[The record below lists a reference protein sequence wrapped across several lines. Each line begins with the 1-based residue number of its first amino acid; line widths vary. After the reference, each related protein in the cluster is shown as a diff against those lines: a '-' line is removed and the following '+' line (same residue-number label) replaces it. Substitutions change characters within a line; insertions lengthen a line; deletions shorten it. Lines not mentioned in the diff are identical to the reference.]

1 MTNPDQPLHAHNW
14 FIDLLMK
21 AIDFLVWTADAL
33 ADSQVRAS
41 VYADL
46 GLAPPPEGAPAPA
59 TLPHSDAATGYLSG
73 TSVEAEQMKAAI
85 EEMRAIRQALVDI
98 LEPQQGWT
106 AEESFDALL
115 RLMSTNY
122 VRLRFPFLYWL
133 AQPLLL
139 LDDAMSTGLLPEPI
153 AREITLQN
161 LAGAEHAIP
170 QVVGGFFINLGEF
183 IEGPI
188 DYLKSL
194 PYPPLDTEDD
204 AQLISD
210 IGGSALAA
218 AIGFTR
224 KKLVEHNVLKPEQIQ
239 VLYGWEPDTDSKTPV
254 ADQISGR
261 MLSFSFASAEP
272 DSTDHIQGSISAT
285 LALVPRAHGGPGLLV
300 SIGGSGA
307 VATVVD
313 QWKWKGTISSA
324 SAFSIT
330 FRDDAKPSVN
340 GPADAGFEFSLEHV
354 PNPGGVP
361 QTFDIGS
368 VRVEFG
374 GAIVADASV
383 AGSAG
388 DVLVAVGADAGG
400 FKFRAVADKSAFV
413 IDSGSHAVLERGTG
427 GSHEDLRVQVGLGFG
442 YAAGRFYIDGGSGLT
457 ATIPVTLGWKS
468 LQFRSVTLAIT
479 RGSQTDQPPMSLEA
493 STTVNITL
501 GPVTVTLDRVGATWS
516 TGGKDMVDFGLT
528 AKGIGIVVKA
538 DGCSGGGYLFFDHT
552 AHTYAGVFDLTI
564 MGLNVKAVCLVVTEI
579 DGRRVFSLMLIA
591 SATNIDW
598 KLPGGF
604 ALTGFGIFVGID
616 RVIDLTALEAGVKTH
631 ALDSLMFPANPIA
644 NAPAL
649 VSAAAAAFPP
659 STGNWVGGAMVQISW
674 GVDKLVKFELA
685 VVVQGSGWSIG
696 KWVVLGK
703 ARASLP
709 SEKDKVVKVQ
719 ADVILDHDNAAHRTF
734 GYLTLNGTQILDAAL
749 SGEGA
754 VLRNPQTF
762 LFSLGGF
769 NPRFVEQLPSD
780 FPTLARLKMSLKY
793 SDDIRMEASLYVAHT
808 PHSTQF
814 GGSFAV
820 ALKDGKFGVEG
831 SLSIDALLQDQEPRF
846 IVDLDAKFELKAW
859 DVTLFLVEVRG
870 TYAGRQPYHLTAKAT
885 FDLFIFSHTFSLDR
899 TWGDATA
906 EVQQAIDV
914 SSQFAAALSDR
925 SAWAASVPAGVQS
938 LVTLRPAGGQPLL
951 HPLGT
956 IAVSQRVV
964 PLGVAIDR
972 FGSAPVQGA
981 NTFSI
986 DTLTVGGATATT
998 SPVQEQFVRSQYFTM
1013 SDDAKLSTPA
1023 FEAMDAGVAVPAQ
1036 PLGAG
1041 RAAGA
1046 TTQYRTLTYNA
1057 ATGRAEPDQPYT
1069 PSQGRLHALAGIS
1082 AAALAAASRGGYARY
1097 GGPATPVRVM
1107 PLAFVIASTDTM
1119 QPAPLAGLSDGHATT
1134 YTMAAAALRTD
1145 PQGRDG
1151 LQILPA
1157 AG

>member
-14 FIDLLMK
+14 FVDLLMK

-73 TSVEAEQMKAAI
+73 TSVGAEQMKAAI
-85 EEMRAIRQALVDI
+85 EEMRAIRQALVDVFHG
-98 LEPQQGWT
+98 PDHGWT
-106 AEESFDALL
+106 AEELGDALL

-122 VRLRFPFLYWL
+122 IRLRFPFLYWL

-161 LAGAEHAIP
+161 LAGAGHDI
-170 QVVGGFFINLGEF
+170 QQLVGGFFINLGEF

-285 LALVPRAHGGPGLLV
+285 LALVPRAHGGPGLMV

-324 SAFSIT
+324 SAFSII
-330 FRDDAKPSVN
+330 FRDDASPTVN

-354 PNPGGVP
+354 RDPSGVP
-361 QTFDIGS
+361 QTFDLGS
-368 VRVEFG
+368 VRLEFG
-374 GAIVADASV
+374 GA
-383 AGSAG
+383 
-388 DVLVAVGADAGG
+388 LVAVGADAGG

-413 IDSGSHAVLERGTG
+413 IDSGSDAVLERGTG
-427 GSHEDLRVQVGLGFG
+427 GSHEDLRVQVGIGFG

-479 RGSQTDQPPMSLEA
+479 RGGQPDQPPLSLEA
-493 STTVNITL
+493 STTVAITL
-501 GPVTVTLDRVGATWS
+501 GPVTVTLDRVGLTLS
-516 TGGKDMVDFGLT
+516 SGGNNMVDFGGLT
-528 AKGIGIVVKA
+528 AKGIGIVVKS

-552 AHTYAGVFDLTI
+552 THTYAGVFDLTI
-564 MGLNVKAVCLVVTEI
+564 MGLNVKAVGLVVTEL
-579 DGRRVFSLMLIA
+579 DGQRIFSLMLIA
-591 SATNIDW
+591 SATNIDV
-598 KLPGGF
+598 KLVGGF
-604 ALTGFGIFVGID
+604 SLTGFGIFVGID

-631 ALDSLMFPANPIA
+631 ALDNLMFPANPIA

-674 GVDKLVKFELA
+674 GVDKLVRFELA
-685 VVVQGSGWSIG
+685 VIVQGAGLSIG
-696 KWVVLGK
+696 KWVILGK

-709 SEKDKVVKVQ
+709 SEKDKVIKVL
-719 ADVILDHDNAAHRTF
+719 ADVILDHDNVAHRTF

-754 VLRNPQTF
+754 LLRNPQTF

-780 FPTLARLKMSLKY
+780 FPTLARLKLSLKY

-899 TWGDATA
+899 TWGDATS
-906 EVQQAIDV
+906 EVEQAVDLGG
-914 SSQFAAALSDR
+914 QFAAALSDR
-925 SAWAASVPAGVQS
+925 NAWAASLPAAVQS

-956 IAVSQRVV
+956 ISVSQRVV

-972 FGSAPVQGA
+972 FGSAPVQGP
-981 NTFSI
+981 NMFSI
-986 DTLTVGGATATT
+986 DTLTVAGATATIA
-998 SPVQEQFVRSQYFTM
+998 PVQEQFVRSQYFTM

-1036 PLGAG
+1036 ALGAG
-1041 RAAGA
+1041 GAASA
-1046 TTQYRTLTYNA
+1046 TTQYRTLTYNP

-1069 PSQGRLHALAGIS
+1069 PSQGRLHALADIS
-1082 AAALAAASRGGYARY
+1082 AAALAAASRGGSARY

-1107 PLAFVIASTDTM
+1107 PLEFMVASTDTM
-1119 QPAPLAGLSDGHATT
+1119 QPAPLAGLTDGRAAT
-1134 YTMAAAALRTD
+1134 YTMAAAALRAD
-1145 PQGRDG
+1145 PHGRDG

>member
-1 MTNPDQPLHAHNW
+1 MTNPDQPLHDHNW

-21 AIDFLVWTADAL
+21 AIDFLVWAADAL

-46 GLAPPPEGAPAPA
+46 GLAPPPEGAPPPA

-73 TSVEAEQMKAAI
+73 TSVGAEQMKAAI

-98 LEPQQGWT
+98 IHPEQGLT
-106 AEESFDALL
+106 AEEIFDALL

-122 VRLRFPFLYWL
+122 IRLRFPFLYWL

-139 LDDAMSTGLLPEPI
+139 LDDASSTGLLPEPI

-161 LAGAEHAIP
+161 LAGAGHGI
-170 QVVGGFFINLGEF
+170 QQLVGGFFINLGEF

-194 PYPPLDTEDD
+194 PYPPLDTDDD

-210 IGGSALAA
+210 IGGGALAA
-218 AIGFTR
+218 AFGFVR

-285 LALVPRAHGGPGLLV
+285 LALVPRVHGGPGLMV
-300 SIGGSGA
+300 SLGGSGA

-313 QWKWKGTISSA
+313 QWKWKGTLSSA
-324 SAFSIT
+324 SAFSII
-330 FRDDAKPSVN
+330 FRDNASPSVN

-354 PNPGGVP
+354 PDPSGVP

-368 VRVEFG
+368 VRLEFG
-374 GAIVADASV
+374 
-383 AGSAG
+383 
-388 DVLVAVGADAGG
+388 DVVVAVGADAGG

-413 IDSGSHAVLERGTG
+413 IDSGSDAVIQRGTG
-427 GSHEDLRVQVGLGFG
+427 GSHEDLRVQVGVGFG

-457 ATIPVTLGWKS
+457 VTIPVTLGWKS

-479 RGSQTDQPPMSLEA
+479 PGGGQPDHPPLSLEA
-493 STTVNITL
+493 STTVNVTL
-501 GPVTVTLDRVGATWS
+501 GPVTVTLDRVGLTMSA
-516 TGGKDMVDFGLT
+516 GGKDGVDFGLT
-528 AKGIGIVVKA
+528 AKGIGVVVKS

-552 AHTYAGVFDLTI
+552 THTYAGVLDLTI
-564 MGLNVKAVCLVVTEI
+564 MGLNVKAVGLLVTEI
-579 DGRRVFSLMLIA
+579 DGQRVFSFMLIA
-591 SATNIDW
+591 SATNIDV
-598 KLPGGF
+598 KLVGGF
-604 ALTGFGIFVGID
+604 SLTGFGIFVGID

-631 ALDSLMFPANPIA
+631 ALDNLMFPANPIA

-674 GVDKLVKFELA
+674 GLDKLVKFELA
-685 VVVQGSGWSIG
+685 VVVQGSGFSIG
-696 KWVVLGK
+696 KWVILGK

-709 SEKDKVVKVQ
+709 SEKDKVIKVL
-719 ADVILDHDNAAHRTF
+719 ADVILDHDRAAQRTF

-754 VLRNPQTF
+754 VLSNPQTF
-762 LFSLGGF
+762 IFSLGGF

-780 FPTLARLKMSLKY
+780 FPTLARLKLSLKY

-831 SLSIDALLQDQEPRF
+831 SLSVDALLQDQEPRF

-899 TWGDATA
+899 TWGDTTT
-906 EVQQAIDV
+906 EVEQAIDV
-914 SSQFAAALSDR
+914 NSRFAAALTDR
-925 SAWAASVPAGVQS
+925 SAWAASLPTAVQS

-956 IAVSQRVV
+956 ISVSQRVV

-972 FGSAPVQGA
+972 FGSAPVQGPNVFA
-981 NTFSI
+981 I
-986 DTLTVGGATATT
+986 DTLTVAGATATI

-1013 SDDAKLSTPA
+1013 SDDEKLSTPA

-1036 PLGAG
+1036 PLSAGGA
-1041 RAAGA
+1041 AS
-1046 TTQYRTLTYNA
+1046 TTTLYRTLTYNA
-1057 ATGRAEPDQPYT
+1057 ATGQAEPDQPYT
-1069 PSQGRLHALAGIS
+1069 PSQGRLHMLADIS
-1082 AAALAAASRGGYARY
+1082 AAALAAASRGGSARY

-1107 PLAFVIASTDTM
+1107 PLEFMIASTDTM
-1119 QPAPLAGLSDGHATT
+1119 QPAPLAGLSDGRAAT
-1134 YTMAAAALRTD
+1134 YTMAAAALRSD
-1145 PQGRDG
+1145 PHGREG